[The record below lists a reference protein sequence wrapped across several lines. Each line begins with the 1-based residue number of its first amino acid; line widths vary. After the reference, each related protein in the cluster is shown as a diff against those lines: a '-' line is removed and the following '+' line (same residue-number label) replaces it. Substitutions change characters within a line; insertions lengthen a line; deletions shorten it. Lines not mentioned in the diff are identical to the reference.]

1 MREPDIDMLLFYTQ
15 QAAATIQGDVVLM
28 GKLRGNGVP
37 WAGVKEAIAKTL
49 PNVMEES
56 ERGKLAYELVP
67 GVLEKVFG
75 QRDKGWTVEKRPKKS
90 GEGLT
95 TWVRAIQPE
104 ENAPEKQE

>member
-1 MREPDIDMLLFYTQ
+1 LLFYTQ

-67 GVLEKVFG
+67 GVLEKVLG
-75 QRDKGWTVEKRPKKS
+75 KRDKTWKVEKRPKRS
-90 GEGLT
+90 GDGLT
-95 TWVRAIQPE
+95 TWVRAIQTEGNESEKE
-104 ENAPEKQE
+104 E